1 MTTKKAGL
9 ILFSFLF
16 VLLVAAC
23 SQPPAQNTTTA
34 LLDPLKL
41 KECGRIGDKQVE
53 CQAGELCAD
62 AEVLSSTA
70 GNRCYPQN
78 ICSKNICP
86 KGTRCAIVQDWPA
99 KVICQLSEK
108 E

>member
-1 MTTKKAGL
+1 MKKIPAVA
-9 ILFSFLF
+9 FSFLLLS
-16 VLLVAAC
+16 VLFSC
-23 SQPPAQNTTTA
+23 SQPKAPVATVGGI
-34 LLDPLKL
+34 DPLTL

-53 CQAGELCAD
+53 CQAGELCASVD
-62 AEVLSSTA
+62 MISTTA

-99 KVICQLSEK
+99 KVICQLSE